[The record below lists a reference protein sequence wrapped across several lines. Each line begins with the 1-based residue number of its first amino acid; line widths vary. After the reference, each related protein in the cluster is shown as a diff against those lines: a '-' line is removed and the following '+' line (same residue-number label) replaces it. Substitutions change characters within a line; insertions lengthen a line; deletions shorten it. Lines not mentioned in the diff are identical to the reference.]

1 MGQRYQVVAAYVMC
15 KLNTYAG
22 VEVRGFDR
30 NAVLPD
36 QADEENVAR
45 LLRKGMITEFDGPDV
60 GAVGPP
66 YMDPGEAAA
75 GAQAAALAAEVE
87 AVRDSAPS
95 RSARKEVWVA
105 YAQSRGDLPED
116 RLAEMTIAELAE
128 HYLGPA
134 E

>member
-15 KLNTYAG
+15 KLHTFEG
-22 VEVRGFDR
+22 PQVRGFDR
-30 NAVLPD
+30 NAVLPEE
-36 QADEENVAR
+36 ADAENVAR
-45 LLRKGMITEFDGPDV
+45 LLRKGMIVEFDGPSV

-66 YMDPGEAAA
+66 SMDPVEAAV
-75 GAQAAALAAEVE
+75 GSQAAVDAAEQ
-87 AVRDSAPS
+87 AAKDQAPA

-116 RLAEMTIAELAE
+116 KLAEMTIAELAE